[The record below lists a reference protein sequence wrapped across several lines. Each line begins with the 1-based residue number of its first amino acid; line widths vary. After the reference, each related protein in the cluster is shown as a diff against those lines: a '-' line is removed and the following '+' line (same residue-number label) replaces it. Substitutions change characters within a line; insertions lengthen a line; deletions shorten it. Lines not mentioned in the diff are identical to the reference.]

1 MSLQAVKN
9 RAARTAVDRVLR
21 ARARARSARV
31 CLYIFIA
38 GPEMATRNELQVNV
52 SIKLVFEICMTG
64 IFTGIW
70 CEREPCIQD

>member
-21 ARARARSARV
+21 ALAARMR
-31 CLYIFIA
+31 LYIFIA

-52 SIKLVFEICMTG
+52 SINSCF
-64 IFTGIW
+64 
-70 CEREPCIQD
+70 